1 MSLVDIKQIE
11 EGERIEQDIKNLQ
24 KNYDARNV
32 RTTIDKGNGQGLY
45 SVDEYLKALKLELEE
60 IAGEGEDGRQ
70 TKLQQRQ
77 DCIDQFKRKKIRDT
91 VSVQLNIVGANAA
104 IPDNIG
110 DIVPGID
117 KTIKLQL
124 YSLDNEVIMTT
135 DGDPC
140 VVNMNTG
147 ILNGTPGKLTKEQD
161 AYEPYGNFTGKV
173 FATGEWTL
181 ESLPTDALLDN
192 DEIKAQI
199 YKKTIDQLAQQLAKS
214 RSLSATVK
222 ELVGSKAV
230 KDQIQDA
237 VDTLELKIKQKVSLD
252 NVTQKI
258 SDTNPSPNKV
268 VSEAA
273 VHDKIASIL
282 GDLTKATDEAVKE
295 NINVLSTRITNLE
308 GQAEDVI
315 VDKVEVT
322 KSPQTYFS
330 LTQKP
335 NGKTIRAYI
344 NHLIYFEGDDF
355 NVDRDNY
362 QVIWTNTKA
371 AGGFDIDTSSVKYI
385 YFEYRVG
392 AVKNAV

>member
-45 SVDEYLKALKLELEE
+45 SVDEYLKALKQELEE

-70 TKLQQRQ
+70 TKLQQMQ

-91 VSVQLNIVGANAA
+91 VSVRLNIVGTNAV
-104 IPDNIG
+104 IPDDIT

-124 YSLDNEVIMTT
+124 YSLDNEIIMTT
-135 DGDPC
+135 DGAPC

-181 ESLPTDALLDN
+181 DTLPADALLDN
-192 DEIKAQI
+192 DEMKAQV
-199 YKKTIDQLAQQLAKS
+199 YKAAIDQLAQQLAKS

-237 VDTLELKIKQKVSLD
+237 VDILELKIKQKVSLD
-252 NVTQKI
+252 DVTQKI
-258 SDTNPSPNKV
+258 SDTNPSPSKV
-268 VSEAA
+268 VSEVA

-282 GDLTKATDEAVKE
+282 GDLTKTTDEAVKE
-295 NINVLSTRITNLE
+295 NVNVLSTRITNLE